1 MKFKAFI
8 FDVDGTLWDS
18 VDVCV
23 MSWNNAIS
31 EHSNYPPVVTR
42 DQLKCLFGKPMKE
55 IFEAVF
61 PGIPEEEQI
70 RLAKYCEEYENR
82 MLKEIP
88 GTPYPGVADTIRE
101 LSKKADL
108 YIVSNCQSGYMEA
121 FLEHYGFK
129 KYFED
134 MECFGNNGL
143 RKGMN
148 IKKIVERNQLTDAI
162 YVGDIQGDY
171 DATMEAGLA
180 FIHAAYGFGTIAQE
194 TPVIRRFAELPEVVK
209 AILH

>member
-108 YIVSNCQSGYMEA
+108 YIVSNCQSGYIELCMEGLGIGEYIKDYA
-121 FLEHYGFK
+121 CYGDNK
-129 KYFED
+129 VSKGENIRLL
-134 MECFGNNGL
+134 MERNGL
-143 RKGMN
+143 EN
-148 IKKIVERNQLTDAI
+148 VV
-162 YVGDIQGDY
+162 YVGDTQGD
-171 DATMEAGLA
+171 ANACKEAGIPMV
-180 FIHAAYGFGTIAQE
+180 FAAYGFGEVENIEYQISNFT
-194 TPVIRRFAELPEVVK
+194 ELLSFV
-209 AILH
+209 LS

>member
-108 YIVSNCQSGYMEA
+108 YIVSNCQSGYIELCMEGLGIGEYIKDYA
-121 FLEHYGFK
+121 CYGDNK
-129 KYFED
+129 VSKGENIRLL
-134 MECFGNNGL
+134 MERNGL
-143 RKGMN
+143 EN
-148 IKKIVERNQLTDAI
+148 VV
-162 YVGDIQGDY
+162 YVGDTQGD
-171 DATMEAGLA
+171 ANACKEAGIPMIFA
-180 FIHAAYGFGTIAQE
+180 TYGFGEVENIEYQISNFT
-194 TPVIRRFAELPEVVK
+194 ELLSFV
-209 AILH
+209 LS

>member
-1 MKFKAFI
+1 MKFEAFI

-108 YIVSNCQSGYMEA
+108 YIVSNCQSGYIELCMEGLGIGEYIKDYA
-121 FLEHYGFK
+121 CYGDNK
-129 KYFED
+129 VSKGENIRLL
-134 MECFGNNGL
+134 MERNGL
-143 RKGMN
+143 EN
-148 IKKIVERNQLTDAI
+148 VA
-162 YVGDIQGDY
+162 YVGDTQGD
-171 DATMEAGLA
+171 ANACKEAGIPMIFA
-180 FIHAAYGFGTIAQE
+180 TYGFGEVENIEYQ
-194 TPVIRRFAELPEVVK
+194 ISNFAELLSFV
-209 AILH
+209 LS

>member
-1 MKFKAFI
+1 MKFEAFI

-55 IFEAVF
+55 IFETVF

-82 MLKEIP
+82 MLKDVP
-88 GTPYPGVADTIRE
+88 GTPYPGVADTIRK
-101 LSKKADL
+101 LSEKADL
-108 YIVSNCQSGYMEA
+108 YIVSNCQSGYIELCMEGLGIGEYIKDYA
-121 FLEHYGFK
+121 CYGDNK
-129 KYFED
+129 VSKGENIRLL
-134 MECFGNNGL
+134 MQRNGL
-143 RKGMN
+143 EN
-148 IKKIVERNQLTDAI
+148 VV
-162 YVGDIQGDY
+162 YVGDTQGD
-171 DATMEAGLA
+171 ANACKEAGIPMIFA
-180 FIHAAYGFGTIAQE
+180 TYGFGEVENIEYQISNFT
-194 TPVIRRFAELPEVVK
+194 ELLSFV
-209 AILH
+209 LS

>member
-1 MKFKAFI
+1 MKFEAFI

-108 YIVSNCQSGYMEA
+108 YIVSNCQSGYIELCMERLGIGEYIKDYA
-121 FLEHYGFK
+121 CYGDNK
-129 KYFED
+129 VS
-134 MECFGNNGL
+134 
-143 RKGMN
+143 KGEN
-148 IKKIVERNQLTDAI
+148 IRLLMERNDLENVV
-162 YVGDIQGDY
+162 YVGDTQGD
-171 DATMEAGLA
+171 ANACKEAGIPMIFA
-180 FIHAAYGFGTIAQE
+180 TYGFGEVENIEYQISNFT
-194 TPVIRRFAELPEVVK
+194 ELLSFV
-209 AILH
+209 LS

>member
-88 GTPYPGVADTIRE
+88 GTSYPGVADTIRE

-108 YIVSNCQSGYMEA
+108 YIVSNCQSGYIELCMEGLGIGEYIKDYA
-121 FLEHYGFK
+121 CYGDNK
-129 KYFED
+129 VSKGENIRLL
-134 MECFGNNGL
+134 MERNGL
-143 RKGMN
+143 EN
-148 IKKIVERNQLTDAI
+148 VV
-162 YVGDIQGDY
+162 YVGDTQGD
-171 DATMEAGLA
+171 ANACKEAGIPMI
-180 FIHAAYGFGTIAQE
+180 FAAYGFGEVENIEYQISNFT
-194 TPVIRRFAELPEVVK
+194 ELLSFV
-209 AILH
+209 LS

>member
-1 MKFKAFI
+1 MKFEAFI

-42 DQLKCLFGKPMKE
+42 EQLKCLFGKPMKE

-108 YIVSNCQSGYMEA
+108 YIVSNCQSGYIELCMEGLGIGEYIKDYA
-121 FLEHYGFK
+121 CYGDNK
-129 KYFED
+129 VSKGENIRLL
-134 MECFGNNGL
+134 MERNGL
-143 RKGMN
+143 EN
-148 IKKIVERNQLTDAI
+148 VV
-162 YVGDIQGDY
+162 YVGDTQGD
-171 DATMEAGLA
+171 ANACKEAGIPMI
-180 FIHAAYGFGTIAQE
+180 FAAYGFGEVENIEYQISNFT
-194 TPVIRRFAELPEVVK
+194 ELLSFV
-209 AILH
+209 LS

>member
-82 MLKEIP
+82 MLKDVP

-108 YIVSNCQSGYMEA
+108 YIVSNCQSGYIELCMEGLGIGEYIKDYA
-121 FLEHYGFK
+121 CYGDNK
-129 KYFED
+129 VSKGENIRLL
-134 MECFGNNGL
+134 MQRNGL
-143 RKGMN
+143 EN
-148 IKKIVERNQLTDAI
+148 AV
-162 YVGDIQGDY
+162 YVGDTQGD
-171 DATMEAGLA
+171 ANACKEAGIPMIFA
-180 FIHAAYGFGTIAQE
+180 TYGFGEVDNIEYQISNFT
-194 TPVIRRFAELPEVVK
+194 ELLSFV
-209 AILH
+209 LS

>member
-108 YIVSNCQSGYMEA
+108 YIVSNCQSGYIELCMEGLGIGEYIKDYA
-121 FLEHYGFK
+121 CYGDNK
-129 KYFED
+129 VSKGENIRLL
-134 MECFGNNGL
+134 MERNGL
-143 RKGMN
+143 EN
-148 IKKIVERNQLTDAI
+148 VV
-162 YVGDIQGDY
+162 YVGDTQGD
-171 DATMEAGLA
+171 ANACKEAGIPMI
-180 FIHAAYGFGTIAQE
+180 FAAYGFGEVENIEYQISNFT
-194 TPVIRRFAELPEVVK
+194 ELLSFV
-209 AILH
+209 LS

>member
-1 MKFKAFI
+1 MKFEAFI

-23 MSWNNAIS
+23 TSWNKAIS
-31 EHSNYPPVVTR
+31 EHSDYPPVVTR
-42 DQLKCLFGKPMKE
+42 EKLQCLFGKPMKE

-88 GTPYPGVADTIRE
+88 GTPYPEVADTIRK

-108 YIVSNCQSGYMEA
+108 YIVSNCQSGYIELCMEGLGIGEYIKDYA
-121 FLEHYGFK
+121 CYGDNK
-129 KYFED
+129 VSKGENIRLL
-134 MECFGNNGL
+134 MERNGL
-143 RKGMN
+143 VN
-148 IKKIVERNQLTDAI
+148 AV
-162 YVGDIQGDY
+162 YVGDTQGD
-171 DATMEAGLA
+171 ANACKEAGIPMIFA
-180 FIHAAYGFGTIAQE
+180 SYGFGEVENIEYQINNFT
-194 TPVIRRFAELPEVVK
+194 ELLSFV
-209 AILH
+209 LS

>member
-1 MKFKAFI
+1 MKFEAFI

-23 MSWNNAIS
+23 MSWNNAIA

-55 IFEAVF
+55 IFETVF

-82 MLKEIP
+82 MLKDVP

-101 LSKKADL
+101 LSKRADL
-108 YIVSNCQSGYMEA
+108 YIVSNCQSGYIELCMEG
-121 FLEHYGFK
+121 LGIGEYIKDYTCYGDNK
-129 KYFED
+129 VSKGENIRLL
-134 MECFGNNGL
+134 MQRNGL
-143 RKGMN
+143 EN
-148 IKKIVERNQLTDAI
+148 AV
-162 YVGDIQGDY
+162 YVGDTQGD
-171 DATMEAGLA
+171 ANACKEAGIPMIFA
-180 FIHAAYGFGTIAQE
+180 TYGFGEVDNIEYQISNFT
-194 TPVIRRFAELPEVVK
+194 ELLSFV
-209 AILH
+209 LS

>member
-1 MKFKAFI
+1 MKFEAFI

-108 YIVSNCQSGYMEA
+108 YIVSNCQSGYIELCMEGLGIGEYIKDYA
-121 FLEHYGFK
+121 CYGDNK
-129 KYFED
+129 VSKGENIRLL
-134 MECFGNNGL
+134 MERNGL
-143 RKGMN
+143 EN
-148 IKKIVERNQLTDAI
+148 VV
-162 YVGDIQGDY
+162 YVGDTQGD
-171 DATMEAGLA
+171 ANACKEAGIPMI
-180 FIHAAYGFGTIAQE
+180 FAAYGFGEVENIEYQISNFT
-194 TPVIRRFAELPEVVK
+194 ELLSFV
-209 AILH
+209 LS

>member
-31 EHSNYPPVVTR
+31 EHSNYPPIVTR

-108 YIVSNCQSGYMEA
+108 YIVSNCQSGYIELCMEGLGIGEYIKDYA
-121 FLEHYGFK
+121 CYGDNK
-129 KYFED
+129 VSKGENIRLL
-134 MECFGNNGL
+134 MERNGL
-143 RKGMN
+143 EN
-148 IKKIVERNQLTDAI
+148 VV
-162 YVGDIQGDY
+162 YVGDTQGD
-171 DATMEAGLA
+171 ANACKEAGIPMI
-180 FIHAAYGFGTIAQE
+180 FAAYGFGEVENIEYQISNFT
-194 TPVIRRFAELPEVVK
+194 ELLSFV
-209 AILH
+209 LS

>member
-1 MKFKAFI
+1 MKFEAFI

-61 PGIPEEEQI
+61 PGIPDEEQI

-108 YIVSNCQSGYMEA
+108 YIVSNCQSGYIELCMEGLGIGEYIKDYA
-121 FLEHYGFK
+121 CYGDNK
-129 KYFED
+129 VSKGENIRLL
-134 MECFGNNGL
+134 MERNGL
-143 RKGMN
+143 EN
-148 IKKIVERNQLTDAI
+148 VV
-162 YVGDIQGDY
+162 YVGDTQGD
-171 DATMEAGLA
+171 ANACKEAGIPMI
-180 FIHAAYGFGTIAQE
+180 FAAYGFGEVENIEYQISNFT
-194 TPVIRRFAELPEVVK
+194 ELLSFV
-209 AILH
+209 LS

>member
-1 MKFKAFI
+1 MKFEAFI

-31 EHSNYPPVVTR
+31 ENSNYPPVVTR

-55 IFEAVF
+55 IFETVF

-70 RLAKYCEEYENR
+70 RLAKCCEEYENR
-82 MLKEIP
+82 MLKDVP

-108 YIVSNCQSGYMEA
+108 YIVSNCQSGYIELCMEGLGIGEYIKDYA
-121 FLEHYGFK
+121 CYGDNK
-129 KYFED
+129 VSKGENIRLL
-134 MECFGNNGL
+134 MQRNGL
-143 RKGMN
+143 EN
-148 IKKIVERNQLTDAI
+148 VV
-162 YVGDIQGDY
+162 YVGDTQGD
-171 DATMEAGLA
+171 ANACKEAGIPMIFA
-180 FIHAAYGFGTIAQE
+180 TYGFGEVDNIEYQISNFT
-194 TPVIRRFAELPEVVK
+194 ELLSFV
-209 AILH
+209 LS

>member
-1 MKFKAFI
+1 MKFEAFI

-108 YIVSNCQSGYMEA
+108 YIVSNCQSGYIELCMEGLGIGEYIKDYA
-121 FLEHYGFK
+121 CYGDNK
-129 KYFED
+129 VSIGENIRLL
-134 MECFGNNGL
+134 MERNGL
-143 RKGMN
+143 EN
-148 IKKIVERNQLTDAI
+148 VV
-162 YVGDIQGDY
+162 YVGDTQGD
-171 DATMEAGLA
+171 ANACKEAGIPMI
-180 FIHAAYGFGTIAQE
+180 FAAYGFGEVENIEYQISNFT
-194 TPVIRRFAELPEVVK
+194 ELLSFV
-209 AILH
+209 LS

>member
-82 MLKEIP
+82 MLKDVP

-108 YIVSNCQSGYMEA
+108 YIVSNCQSGYIELCMEGLGIGEYIKDYA
-121 FLEHYGFK
+121 CYGDNK
-129 KYFED
+129 VSKGENIRLL
-134 MECFGNNGL
+134 MERNGL
-143 RKGMN
+143 EN
-148 IKKIVERNQLTDAI
+148 VV
-162 YVGDIQGDY
+162 YVGDTQGD
-171 DATMEAGLA
+171 ANACKEAGIPMI
-180 FIHAAYGFGTIAQE
+180 FAAYGFGEVENIEYQISNFT
-194 TPVIRRFAELPEVVK
+194 ELLSFV
-209 AILH
+209 LS

>member
-1 MKFKAFI
+1 MKFEAFI

-108 YIVSNCQSGYMEA
+108 YIVSNCQSGYIELCMEGLGIGEYIKDYA
-121 FLEHYGFK
+121 CYGDNK
-129 KYFED
+129 VSKGENIRLL
-134 MECFGNNGL
+134 MERNGL
-143 RKGMN
+143 EN
-148 IKKIVERNQLTDAI
+148 VV
-162 YVGDIQGDY
+162 YVGDTQGD
-171 DATMEAGLA
+171 ANACKEAGIPMIFA
-180 FIHAAYGFGTIAQE
+180 TYGFGEVENIEYQISNFT
-194 TPVIRRFAELPEVVK
+194 ELLSFV
-209 AILH
+209 LS